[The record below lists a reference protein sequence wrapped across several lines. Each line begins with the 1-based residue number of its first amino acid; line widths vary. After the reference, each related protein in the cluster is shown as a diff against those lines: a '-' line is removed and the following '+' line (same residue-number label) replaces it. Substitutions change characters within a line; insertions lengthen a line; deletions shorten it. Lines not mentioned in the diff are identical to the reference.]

1 MLADLGKSVSWWTTE
16 KYDSIRFKFIYG
28 LWVVEFVS
36 VFLEQYIT
44 RTFLTNRQA

>member
-1 MLADLGKSVSWWTTE
+1 MSWWTTE